1 MPTTTPAKARPT
13 SMPLTPAA
21 ARAGAAAG
29 RAGAAAG
36 AGAATAAAGFAGAA
50 AAAGAAGAAAAG
62 AAGAAA
68 AGAAGAPAGAGILI
82 EGPPAGLGGRVMR
95 TVCFFWAESAAAA
108 LGASGAGAG
117 AGAGGTGL
125 VGSDIGEM
133 CHATLERRLCRVK
146 RIGVDD
152 QGSFATVNLGPP
164 GKDKRPIPGKSE
176 SAAEIASFGAALTP
190 VERRNCGRR
199 ACWNPMRPHF

>member
-36 AGAATAAAGFAGAA
+36 AGAATAAAGFEGAA

-133 CHATLERRLCRVK
+133 CRTTLERRLSRVK

-152 QGSFATVNLGPP
+152 QGSFATVNLEPP

-176 SAAEIASFGAALTP
+176 SAAEIASFGAELTP

-199 ACWNPMRPHF
+199 ACWNPMQPHF